1 MSARE
6 TPPRAD
12 AAPHERP
19 GTIMV
24 VDDDPEMRAVLRDVL
39 THEGFRV
46 HEESGPEQVPE
57 AVDALRPAAVIVDKE
72 MPGSNGLDLVAA
84 LGHRYPALPVIVITA
99 FGGAAIRAEA
109 RRQGAAD
116 YLEKPFRMATLLDA
130 LRAVT
135 LARAPVETP
144 DA

>member
-1 MSARE
+1 MNDMMTRHSDGE
-6 TPPRAD
+6 
-12 AAPHERP
+12 
-19 GTIMV
+19 IILV

-46 HEESGPEQVPE
+46 HEEPGPELVAE
-57 AVDALRPAAVIVDKE
+57 AVDALHPAAVIVDKE
-72 MPGSNGLDLVAA
+72 MPGSNGLELVAA
-84 LGHRYPALPVIVITA
+84 LGHRYPALPIIVITA

-109 RRQGAAD
+109 RRQGASD

-130 LRAVT
+130 LRALRVPRT
-135 LARAPVETP
+135 PVETP

>member
-1 MSARE
+1 MESAMSARDDDA
-6 TPPRAD
+6 RAGR
-12 AAPHERP
+12 AE
-19 GTIMV
+19 TIMV
-24 VDDDPEMRAVLRDVL
+24 IDDDPEMRAVLRDVL
-39 THEGFRV
+39 THEGFHV
-46 HEESGPEQVPE
+46 HEEPGPEQVPE

-84 LGHRYPALPVIVITA
+84 LGHRYPALPIIVITA

-130 LRAVT
+130 LRALRVPRT
-135 LARAPVETP
+135 PVETP
-144 DA
+144 NA

>member
-1 MSARE
+1 MPRYPVDRE
-6 TPPRAD
+6 GA
-12 AAPHERP
+12 E
-19 GTIMV
+19 TIMV

-46 HEESGPEQVPE
+46 HEEPGPEQVPH
-57 AVDALRPAAVIVDKE
+57 AVDILRPAAVIVDKE
-72 MPGSNGLDLVAA
+72 MPGSNGLELVAT
-84 LGHRYPALPVIVITA
+84 LGHRYPTLPVIVITA

-109 RRQGAAD
+109 RRQGAAE

-130 LRAVT
+130 LRALRV
-135 LARAPVETP
+135 ARAPVETS

>member
-1 MSARE
+1 MN
-6 TPPRAD
+6 RAMAEGDD
-12 AAPHERP
+12 AARD
-19 GTIMV
+19 GRAGMIMV
-24 VDDDPEMRAVLRDVL
+24 IDDDPEMRAVLRDVL

-57 AVDALRPAAVIVDKE
+57 AVDALHPAAVIVDKE

-84 LGHRYPALPVIVITA
+84 LGHRYPALPIIVITA

-130 LRAVT
+130 LRALT
-135 LARAPVETP
+135 IDRTPVETP
-144 DA
+144 DV

>member
-1 MSARE
+1 MTATGVMARYPE
-6 TPPRAD
+6 ERD
-12 AAPHERP
+12 AVVE
-19 GTIMV
+19 TIMV

-46 HEESGPEQVPE
+46 HEEPGPEQVAE
-57 AVDALRPAAVIVDKE
+57 AVAILRPAAVIVDKE

-84 LGHRYPALPVIVITA
+84 LGHRYPSLPVIVITA

-130 LRAVT
+130 LRAIRV
-135 LARAPVETP
+135 ARTPVETP

>member
-1 MSARE
+1 MPER
-6 TPPRAD
+6 TH
-12 AAPHERP
+12 AAHEGRG

-24 VDDDPEMRAVLRDVL
+24 IDDDPEMRAVLRDVL

-46 HEESGPEQVPE
+46 HEESGPEQVP
-57 AVDALRPAAVIVDKE
+57 AVVDVLHPAAVIVDKE
-72 MPGSNGLDLVAA
+72 MPGSNGLDLVAT
-84 LGHRYPALPVIVITA
+84 LGHRYPELPVIVITA

-130 LRAVT
+130 LRALT
-135 LARAPVETP
+135 LDRTPLETH
-144 DA
+144 DV

>member
-1 MSARE
+1 MERAVSARDDDA
-6 TPPRAD
+6 RAGR
-12 AAPHERP
+12 AE
-19 GTIMV
+19 TIMV
-24 VDDDPEMRAVLRDVL
+24 IDDDPEMRAVLRDVL

-46 HEESGPEQVPE
+46 HEEPGPEQVPE

-72 MPGSNGLDLVAA
+72 MPGSNGLDLVAV
-84 LGHRYPALPVIVITA
+84 LGHRYPTLPIIVITA

-130 LRAVT
+130 LRALTV
-135 LARAPVETP
+135 ARTPVETP

>member
-1 MSARE
+1 MSARDDDA
-6 TPPRAD
+6 RAGW
-12 AAPHERP
+12 AE
-19 GTIMV
+19 TIMV
-24 VDDDPEMRAVLRDVL
+24 IDDDPEMRAVLRDVL

-46 HEESGPEQVPE
+46 HEEPGPEHVPE

-84 LGHRYPALPVIVITA
+84 LGHRYPALPIIVITA

-130 LRAVT
+130 LRALRVPRT
-135 LARAPVETP
+135 PVETP
-144 DA
+144 NA

>member
-1 MSARE
+1 MG
-6 TPPRAD
+6 
-12 AAPHERP
+12 ERHATHDGRG

-24 VDDDPEMRAVLRDVL
+24 IDDDPEMRAVLRDVL

-57 AVDALRPAAVIVDKE
+57 VVDVLRPAAVIVDKE
-72 MPGSNGLDLVAA
+72 MPGSNGLDLVAT
-84 LGHRYPALPVIVITA
+84 LGHRYPELPVIVITA

-130 LRAVT
+130 LRALTVDRT
-135 LARAPVETP
+135 PLETH
-144 DA
+144 DV

>member
-1 MSARE
+1 MDHTVDERDHAARGS
-6 TPPRAD
+6 
-12 AAPHERP
+12 HG

-24 VDDDPEMRAVLRDVL
+24 IDDDPEMRAVLRDVL

-57 AVDALRPAAVIVDKE
+57 VVDALHPAAVIVDKE

-84 LGHRYPALPVIVITA
+84 LGHRYPSLPVIVITA

-130 LRAVT
+130 LRALT
-135 LARAPVETP
+135 LDRTPVETP